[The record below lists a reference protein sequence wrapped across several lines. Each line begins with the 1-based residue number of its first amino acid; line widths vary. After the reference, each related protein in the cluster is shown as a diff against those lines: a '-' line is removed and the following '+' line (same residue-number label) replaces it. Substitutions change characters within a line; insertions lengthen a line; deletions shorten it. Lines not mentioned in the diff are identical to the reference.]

1 MDLLQT
7 EREKKLKRRNQAI
20 FADYQQIKSEN
31 NGVAMW
37 RIATSIAPKYKI
49 SAQMV
54 VKIIKER
61 I

>member
-49 SAQMV
+49 SAQW
-54 VKIIKER
+54 
-61 I
+61 